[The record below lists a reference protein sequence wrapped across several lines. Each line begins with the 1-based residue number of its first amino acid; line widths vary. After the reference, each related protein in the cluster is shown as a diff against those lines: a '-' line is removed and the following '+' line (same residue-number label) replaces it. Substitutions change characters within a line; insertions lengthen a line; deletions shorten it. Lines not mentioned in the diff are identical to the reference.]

1 VPSRPSLRRHPKAVA
16 LALAALV
23 AGGTLG
29 GLAVA
34 TDALGA
40 GYAFSRV
47 VARVELLL
55 DPPPDRTTLPTV
67 ATDPRTG
74 AAAPSPAASPAPSPV
89 PSASVLGGAD
99 SPLPPSAPPL
109 SPSPSPLRE
118 PVDVRLPLDADAV
131 FSHQATKE
139 WCAPAGVTIVL
150 AALGL
155 ADNSEAMQAQL
166 QGRVG
171 DWESWADSHDGGWG
185 PASIAQALAAYGAT
199 GYEIRGYQTRED
211 ALFDAAAAIDRTRS
225 PVVLIAWY
233 GAHTWIM
240 TGYRADA
247 DPTLFQD
254 AEVSGAYIY
263 DPWYPW
269 ISTLWGPSD
278 APGTFQDAAE
288 MRRNFLPWD
297 RPEGLYPERDG
308 LFISVVPTIPR

>member
-1 VPSRPSLRRHPKAVA
+1 VL
-16 LALAALV
+16 
-23 AGGTLG
+23 GTA
-29 GLAVA
+29 AVA

-47 VARVELLL
+47 VARVELFL
-55 DPPPDRTTLPTV
+55 DPPPDRATLPTV
-67 ATDPRTG
+67 ATDPRASG
-74 AAAPSPAASPAPSPV
+74 ASSPSPAPSPSPE
-89 PSASVLGGAD
+89 PSPSDRAIAP
-99 SPLPPSAPPL
+99 SPPPSAPPL
-109 SPSPSPLRE
+109 SPSPSPLRQ
-118 PVDVRLPLDADAV
+118 PVDVRLPLDPNAV

-155 ADNSEAMQAQL
+155 ADNTEAMQAQL
-166 QGRVG
+166 QGRIG
-171 DWESWADSHDGGWG
+171 EWESWADSHDGGWG

-199 GYEIRGYQTRED
+199 GYEIRAYQTRED

-247 DPTLFQD
+247 DPTLFAD
-254 AEVSGAYIY
+254 AQVSGAYVY

-269 ISTLWGPSD
+269 ISTIWGRSD
-278 APGTFQDAAE
+278 EPGAFQDAAE
-288 MRRNFLPWD
+288 MRRNYLAWD

-308 LFISVVPTIPR
+308 KFISVVPTIPR